1 MKLTQ
6 LAAALAASLLV
17 SACGGG
23 GDSGAAG
30 QSAAS
35 AKYVGNWTTPCFE
48 SVFAAASAPSVNLM
62 STTSIAFTR
71 VSDTVLSV
79 VVQPK
84 VYSTQDCSGAA
95 VNLPATAGASSLTVT
110 GAATISG
117 KPVDKVI
124 LLNTL
129 RYHQEIQPVPEVA
142 SAAARKSCGSRS
154 WRNQARPFCCAA
166 SAGPIAGCGRRRC
179 SPASCCSPSAMVPS
193 TRQSPMSVPASPRW

>member
-1 MKLTQ
+1 MKLNQ

-23 GDSGAAG
+23 SDSGAAG
-30 QSAAS
+30 TPADPGPDTGNQPAAS

-62 STTSIAFTR
+62 STTSFAFTR
-71 VSDTVLSV
+71 VSDTALSV

-117 KPVDKVI
+117 KPVDKVV
-124 LLNTL
+124 L
-129 RYHQEIQPVPEVA
+129 RF
-142 SAAARKSCGSRS
+142 AAIDPG
-154 WRNQARPFCCAA
+154 F
-166 SAGPIAGCGRRRC
+166 SAGTTITLNGIVLPGDYFTNSEEWKEIILVEGNAITFGGDTLDAEGYPTTLL
-179 SPASCCSPSAMVPS
+179 PAPTLSRLP
-193 TRQSPMSVPASPRW
+193 